1 MNTNNQVG
9 FISEKI
15 QQLQTAILYSNSNCV
30 LKLPT
35 CLATTQYVDEV
46 GCVWIT
52 IQRPRQLIHEFDRTF
67 EVELNYYKK
76 GTSFFLNISGMAR
89 IIIDPEE
96 LNQLPDH
103 LQRAHASNQ
112 LILCVRI
119 LEANYHENQP
129 KTLGIMQRWMH
140 NVSSVFTGTQ
150 NDYHFDIA
158 GQKNYA
164 Y

>member
-1 MNTNNQVG
+1 MTTNNQVG
-9 FISEKI
+9 FISDKI

-35 CLATTQYVDEV
+35 CLARTLYVDEV
-46 GCVWIT
+46 GCVWIS
-52 IQRPRQLIHEFDRTF
+52 IQKPRQLIREFDRTF

-96 LNQLPDH
+96 INQLPAH
-103 LQRAHASNQ
+103 LQNECGTGQ
-112 LILCVRI
+112 LLLCVRI

-129 KTLGIMQRWMH
+129 KALSIVQRWMQ
-140 NVSSVFTGTQ
+140 NVSTVFTGSQ

-158 GQKNYA
+158 KKNYA
-164 Y
+164 V